1 MSERTIV
8 SRDEF
13 FSAALQ
19 VKREDVTVPEL
30 GEGKVI
36 PVWQM
41 TSRELTNWE
50 RSNDDKNAASVRERF
65 VVAVCRDDSGVALF
79 TQADVAQLAKCNAS
93 MIERLIDV
101 GRRLNTTTQAQL
113 DDAKKNSEETIAD
126 A

>member
-1 MSERTIV
+1 MLFRS
-8 SRDEF
+8 
-13 FSAALQ
+13 
-19 VKREDVTVPEL
+19 VPEL

-79 TQADVAQLAKCNAS
+79 TQADVAQLAKCNAA